1 MILIRII
8 LLVFFILSGIIS
20 LYHNLVILF
29 LVALFGFIMTIVW
42 VLIKDY
48 NIDIDGIIEARQE
61 RNIQKQIQREER
73 KELEEKIKL
82 ENKRKIEEEKKEYN
96 IEVKQQPSTIVIDT
110 NKFIIFLLIVIIIIL
125 LYNNGILY
133 KCKLVTNDNLLE
145 IQSSTHLSLENKIK
159 IADKI
164 ATEDIN
170 KYINKPIWYMLN
182 N

>member
-8 LLVFFILSGIIS
+8 LLIFFILSGIIS

-42 VLIKDY
+42 VLMKDY

-82 ENKRKIEEEKKEYN
+82 ENKRKIEEEKKEYD
-96 IEVKQQPSTIVIDT
+96 IEFKQQPSTIVIDT
-110 NKFIIFLLIVIIIIL
+110 NKFIIFLLIIIIIML
-125 LYNNGILY
+125 AIPLY
-133 KCKLVTNDNLLE
+133 KDYKEEQV
-145 IQSSTHLSLENKIK
+145 K
-159 IADKI
+159 
-164 ATEDIN
+164 N
-170 KYINKPIWYMLN
+170 KYITQV
-182 N
+182 